1 MQMKGV
7 KFPQELIA
15 MGSDKMPMPFP
26 ATAHVQAVTKDT
38 KAIKFDLPGEDEF
51 RDNHGEFD
59 EFDDEDFEDDGLD
72 NDLYDDP
79 KMMMSPWTC
88 RRPLPVA
95 RRVVAGTRSRF
106 GSRGTPTMAAA
117 TRMVRRSRTKVAGR
131 GGAKIGGGPQQQP
144 Q

>member
-1 MQMKGV
+1 
-7 KFPQELIA
+7 

-59 EFDDEDFEDDGLD
+59 DEDFEDDGLD

-79 KMMMSPWTC
+79 KMMMKPMAC
-88 RRPLPVA
+88 RRPLPAA

-106 GSRGTPTMAAA
+106 GSRGTPTTAVA
-117 TRMVRRSRTKVAGR
+117 TRRMARRSRMWR
-131 GGAKIGGGPQQQP
+131 GGAKIGGGLQQQP